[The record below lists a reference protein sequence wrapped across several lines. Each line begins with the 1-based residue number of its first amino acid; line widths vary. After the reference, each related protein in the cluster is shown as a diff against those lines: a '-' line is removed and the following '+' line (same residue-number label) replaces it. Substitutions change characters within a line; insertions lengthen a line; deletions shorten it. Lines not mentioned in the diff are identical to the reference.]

1 MTWPEGMGDY
11 LARLDAAASV
21 LPKSERRELRAE
33 IEAHLRDALADDDG
47 DAALREALDR
57 LGDPREIVAEQLR
70 SSASPPAPTQRRV
83 GAQQWSAIV
92 LLLAGGFLVGVGWIL
107 GLVLLWSSRAW
118 SVREKLVGTLFVPGG
133 LATVFFLA
141 LRVGGETCG
150 SGVVRS
156 NGVSRSV
163 ERCTGAT
170 TVAERVL
177 ALALLAFLLVA
188 PVGTAI
194 FLAVRARPLAA

>member
-1 MTWPEGMGDY
+1 MSWPDPMGDY
-11 LARLDAAASV
+11 LQRLDAAARA
-21 LPKSERRELRAE
+21 LPPPERRELRAE

-47 DAALREALDR
+47 EAALREALER
-57 LGDPREIVAEQLR
+57 LGDPREIVADQLR
-70 SSASPPAPTQRRV
+70 SSAAPPRRV

-92 LLLAGGFLVGVGWIL
+92 LLLAGGFLVGIGWIL

-118 SVREKLVGTLFVPGG
+118 SVREKLIGTLLVPGG

-141 LRVGGETCG
+141 VRVGGETCG

-156 NGVSRSV
+156 HGVARSV

-170 TVAERVL
+170 TVGERVL

-188 PVGTAI
+188 PIVTAV
-194 FLAVRARPLAA
+194 FLALRARPLTA